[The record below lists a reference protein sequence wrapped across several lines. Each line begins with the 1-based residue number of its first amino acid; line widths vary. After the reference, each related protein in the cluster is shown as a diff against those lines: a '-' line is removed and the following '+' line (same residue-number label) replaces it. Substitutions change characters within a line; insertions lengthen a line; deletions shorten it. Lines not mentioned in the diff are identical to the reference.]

1 MPKMH
6 QNMFGGWAPPGS
18 TAGANALPQNPKHNR
33 GPVMIEFVMAIFS
46 GWSCVTVAYMTVVL

>member
-1 MPKMH
+1 MH